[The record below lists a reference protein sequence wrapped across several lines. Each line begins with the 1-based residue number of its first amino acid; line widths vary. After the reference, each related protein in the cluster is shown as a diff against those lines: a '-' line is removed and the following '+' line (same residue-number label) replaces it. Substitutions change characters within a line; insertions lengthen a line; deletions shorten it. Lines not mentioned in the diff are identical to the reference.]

1 MKKAKEFMDEFIE
14 TWRNMEK
21 YQDVKLNPVEP
32 NYDDFEKAFSEEK
45 KIVLICEENKEI
57 ERQNSK
63 RLTWEKGIK
72 VEGLPILTIEDGL
85 VKQKS
90 QVRGNKKLMPSLIQM
105 QIDDSKMKEK
115 KCQSM

>member
-72 VEGLPILTIEDGL
+72 VEGLPILTIEEVDEKNKEL
-85 VKQKS
+85 LEKENKQ
-90 QVRGNKKLMPSLIQM
+90 R
-105 QIDDSKMKEK
+105 
-115 KCQSM
+115 